1 MGNQQSISN
10 TISETINNSMTNVM
24 MKSSQNCTQT
34 NVASQIMNFEGITA
48 REGCSLSFTG
58 IKQEAKQ
65 SPNFT
70 CAMSSAN
77 SSELS
82 NALKSQLQQDAAAKV
97 SGVGGALNSQAISTT
112 ITNTINNIATNVDV
126 SQVANCVQDNLAEQT
141 MNFQKIEASCPT
153 YCRNPQLCKGVES
166 LCDFSKCEV
175 KFADIEQNMV
185 QEAVASCLSE
195 NATVQKA
202 VNDITTEVKQTTT
215 SEAKGVDPAALFSSS
230 ILPSLII
237 TCIILSSAAF
247 LFMGGMGGKPGENPL
262 KDKMMEYAEGKLD
275 SAIGTSTSFTE

>member
-24 MKSSQNCTQT
+24 MKSSQECTQT
-34 NVASQIMNFEGITA
+34 NTLAQTMNFDNITA
-48 REGCSLSFTG
+48 KEGCSLSFTG

-70 CAMSSAN
+70 CAMNSSN

-82 NALKSQLQQDAAAKV
+82 NAFKSQLEQQANAKV
-97 SGVGGALNSQAISTT
+97 SGVGGALNSQAMSTN
-112 ITNTINNIATNVDV
+112 INNTINNIVTNVDV
-126 SQVANCVQDNLAEQT
+126 SQVATCVQDNLAEQT
-141 MNFQKIEASCPT
+141 MNFQKIEASCPI
-153 YCRNPQLCKGVES
+153 YCRNPQLCNGLPES

-195 NATVQKA
+195 NETVQQA
-202 VNDITTEVKQTTT
+202 VNDISNEVKQTAI

-262 KDKMMEYAEGKLD
+262 KDKMMKYTKGKLD
-275 SAIGTSTSFTE
+275 STIGDLME